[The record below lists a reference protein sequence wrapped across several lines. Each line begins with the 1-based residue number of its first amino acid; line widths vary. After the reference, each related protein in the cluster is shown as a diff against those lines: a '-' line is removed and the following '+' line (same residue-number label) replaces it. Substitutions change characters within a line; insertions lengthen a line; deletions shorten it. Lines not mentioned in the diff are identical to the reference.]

1 MGTLA
6 VNGYK
11 YKLPIW
17 NETKWWKDI
26 DITYEMGF
34 FLVSNSW
41 PRFLLY
47 TYGSLKN
54 CLKWNDQP

>member
-6 VNGYK
+6 VNEYK
-11 YKLPIW
+11 YKLSIW
-17 NETKWWKDI
+17 NEIKWWNDI
-26 DITYEMGF
+26 DITYELGF

-47 TYGSLKN
+47 TYGSLKH
-54 CLKWNDQP
+54 CLK